1 MLGFASPI
9 CILIA
14 AGAVR
19 LGGTKPIKNPVRNY
33 ELVVIFGVDRVPE
46 LETSHIDFVTERVS
60 ASGAEIDSVNSW
72 GRRKFAYPIQKQ
84 REGHYLLVRFSMD
97 PEKVEDLER
106 SLRLVEDVTRFL
118 VVIEDPDVAAF
129 EAKKLVEAER

>member
-1 MLGFASPI
+1 M
-9 CILIA
+9 
-14 AGAVR
+14 
-19 LGGTKPIKNPVRNY
+19 RNY

-46 LETSHIDFVTERVS
+46 LEASHIDIVTECLS

-72 GRRKFAYPIQKQ
+72 GRRKFSYPINKQ

-97 PEKVEDLER
+97 PAKVAGLER

-118 VVIEDPDVAAF
+118 VVVEDPEVAAF
-129 EAKKLVEAER
+129 AAKKLVESDR